1 MFLFEKEFDQMKT
14 ENKQLQMENKR
25 LRESISDISQTI
37 EELKREKD
45 ARVLTNGNQSVS
57 SSGNWQETVVKCW
70 LLCLFLN
77 GTDLLDLEAANTK
90 GLTRLTCKSRKRP
103 LALTYPSSVQQTKIA
118 FTAALTHDI
127 RLGELQPV
135 EYDKVISNI
144 GNAFDARH
152 GHFTAP
158 VKGVYIL
165 SGSILNVKGVL
176 KILKTDLEQLK
187 KNFTGLSTTVA
198 ELKKEN
204 AQLKTTCKC
213 GATTTN
219 ASNVDAKKPAPNIS
233 STKPTPKNAS
243 TVSSKKTVVPAA
255 ATTEAPAQVSKVVG
269 FTAALTKII
278 SLGEHQPVE
287 YDKVLTNEGKAF
299 DKRHGHFIAPVKG
312 LYILSAT
319 IINIEKKEMHMEMVK
334 KRSSTRRFLRRS
346 G

>member
-1 MFLFEKEFDQMKT
+1 MYWSGFVHTKETPHWAVDRPFHTQMF
-14 ENKQLQMENKR
+14 
-25 LRESISDISQTI
+25 
-37 EELKREKD
+37 
-45 ARVLTNGNQSVS
+45 
-57 SSGNWQETVVKCW
+57 
-70 LLCLFLN
+70 
-77 GTDLLDLEAANTK
+77 
-90 GLTRLTCKSRKRP
+90 
-103 LALTYPSSVQQTKIA
+103 
-118 FTAALTHDI
+118 
-127 RLGELQPV
+127 
-135 EYDKVISNI
+135 
-144 GNAFDARH
+144 
-152 GHFTAP
+152 
-158 VKGVYIL
+158 
-165 SGSILNVKGVL
+165 KGVL

-243 TVSSKKTVVPAA
+243 TVSPKKPDVPVIKPVVPVVPAA
-255 ATTEAPAQVSKVVG
+255 ATTKTPAQVSKVVG

-334 KRSSTRRFLRRS
+334 NGVQLVAFYADPDDYSMGSQTVVVTLEANDMVWMRHCRKKKASSIYGKPDQPINTFS
-346 G
+346 GALLIQLH